1 MKVEVFVLCVVAV
14 LPGASLFPS
23 ILVFGADFEFE
34 ADLEDGPSGLALA
47 PLRCFLN
54 LSTP

>member
-1 MKVEVFVLCVVAV
+1 MFVLCVVAV

-47 PLRCFLN
+47 PLRSFLN